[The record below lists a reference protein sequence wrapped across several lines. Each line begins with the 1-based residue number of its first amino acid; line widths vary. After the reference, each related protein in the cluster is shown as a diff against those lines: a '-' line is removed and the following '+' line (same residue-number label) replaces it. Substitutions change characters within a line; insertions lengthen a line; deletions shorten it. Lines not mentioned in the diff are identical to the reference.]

1 MRRLFQF
8 IYQYRAFFLF
18 LFLEVISGWLV
29 VNHNDYIS
37 ASYYNSSSSI
47 AGNVYENKKAVQD
60 YFQLSK
66 VNQKLVEE
74 NELLRN
80 RVSVDSANIKVDSAA
95 IPFNLAGQYAFVSG
109 KVVNNSVHRF
119 RNYLTLDVGSKD
131 GIKEGMGVINAD
143 GLVGKVKSVSSNFST
158 VYSALHTSLLLSVLI
173 EDTET
178 LCTAHW
184 SGEDPTEISLEYVPR
199 HIKVQDGMQVVS
211 SGYNAIFPQGVK
223 LGVVKSVEIEEDATF
238 YDIEVSL
245 SADFF
250 SLDYVY
256 VIGNKMKQEKDSLE
270 QELQSRYEEQ

>member
-8 IYQYRAFFLF
+8 IYQYRAFFIF
-18 LFLEVISGWLV
+18 LLLEVISGYLV

-37 ASYYNSSSSI
+37 ASYFNTSSAF
-47 AGNVYENKKAVQD
+47 AGNVYKNKQSVQD
-60 YFQLSK
+60 YF
-66 VNQKLVEE
+66 KLAKINKNLVQE

-80 RVSVDSANIKVDSAA
+80 RLSQDSLVLDSASIE
-95 IPFNLAGQYAFVSG
+95 IPFQLSGQYEFITG

-119 RNYLTLDVGSKD
+119 RNYFTLDIGSKD
-131 GIKEGMGVINAD
+131 GVIEGMGVINPN
-143 GLVGKVKSVSSNFST
+143 GVVGKIKSVSSNFST
-158 VYSALHTSLLLSVLI
+158 AYSALHSSLLISVLI

-199 HIKVQDGMQVVS
+199 HIQVQEGMEVVS
-211 SGYNAIFPQGVK
+211 SGYDSIFPKGVK
-223 LGVVKSVEIEEDATF
+223 VGTVSRVEIDEEATF
-238 YDIEVSL
+238 YDIEVAL

-256 VIGNKMKQEKDSLE
+256 VIGNKLKQEKDSLE
-270 QELQSRYEEQ
+270 QELQTEYEQ